1 MRSPLKKPGH
11 NSSGACFLGKAMN
24 TISKVA
30 IGAFVFAGAWLA
42 MGLIAAWSVIQFPEF
57 WWQ

>member
-1 MRSPLKKPGH
+1 
-11 NSSGACFLGKAMN
+11 MN